1 MTLNLDYDFVFPQGL
16 TEQRELFLNS
26 IRTYWYVP
34 LFRHGFKI
42 SSLSVTVVSSKAVW
56 LDKGRGFRLCFNNT
70 INKLLFPVA
79 SSSPDGNVGSIPT
92 THSSS
97 SSASRG
103 PKDITITQSSSAAMQ
118 DTSV

>member
-16 TEQRELFLNS
+16 KEQCELFLNS

-34 LFRHGFKI
+34 LFRHHFKI

-56 LDKGRGFRLCFNNT
+56 LDKGKGFRLCFNNT
-70 INKLLFPVA
+70 INKLLFPEA

-103 PKDITITQSSSAAMQ
+103 PKDISITQSSSAAVQ